1 MEEVQQYKQLY
12 HASVERCVNLQEQL
26 GKYSDLLNKHQK
38 IAELK
43 VAIYGCMP
51 RVEIEPLLK
60 FEAR

>member
-51 RVEIEPLLK
+51 
-60 FEAR
+60 